1 MKKAIV
7 TGAAGFIGSHLCE
20 SLLEKGFRV
29 TGIDNLVTG
38 SVKNISHLKK
48 DKNFEFI
55 KRDTTKA
62 LKWNKELD
70 YLFHLASPAS
80 PIDYQR
86 IPIQTILAN
95 SLGTKNMLDLA
106 LEKKAVFLDAST
118 SEVYGN
124 PLEHPQRETYNGNV
138 SISGPRAC
146 YDESKRFGEMLTAY
160 YGRVFGLSVR
170 IARIFNTYGPRMR
183 ANDGRVIPNFI
194 TQALSNRAIT
204 VYGSGSQT
212 RSFCY
217 VSDLV
222 SGLEKLAF
230 SSYKKPVNLGNPR
243 EMTILEIAKKI
254 KRLTNSRSRITF
266 KRLPMDDP
274 ARRKPDISI
283 ARKKL
288 KWKPRIEISEGL
300 KKTIA
305 YFKEKALIH

>member
-1 MKKAIV
+1 MKTAIV

-20 SLLEKGFRV
+20 SLLEKGFNV
-29 TGIDNLVTG
+29 NGIDNLSTG
-38 SVKNISHLKK
+38 SRENISSLKK
-48 DKNFEFI
+48 SKNFKFI
-55 KRDTTKA
+55 KRDTTKPIK
-62 LKWNKELD
+62 LKGRLD

-86 IPIQTILAN
+86 IPIQTALAN

-106 LEKKAVFLDAST
+106 LEKNAVFLDAST
-118 SEVYGN
+118 SEVYGD
-124 PLEHPQRETYNGNV
+124 PLVHPQKETYNGNV

-160 YGRVFGLSVR
+160 YGRVLGLNTR

-194 TQALSNRAIT
+194 TQALSGKPLT

-222 SGLEKLAF
+222 YGLEKLAF

-243 EMTILEIAKKI
+243 EMTILETAQKI
-254 KRLTNSRSRITF
+254 KKLTKSSSSIEFR
-266 KRLPMDDP
+266 KLPVDDP
-274 ARRKPDISI
+274 TRRKPDISI

-288 KWKPRIEISEGL
+288 KWKPVVGVTEGL
-300 KKTIA
+300 KKTIS
-305 YFKEKALIH
+305 YFREKN

>member
-1 MKKAIV
+1 MKRAIV

-20 SLLEKGFRV
+20 SLLGKGFKV
-29 TGIDNLVTG
+29 TGVDNLVTG
-38 SVKNISHLKK
+38 SKENISHLKK
-48 DKNFEFI
+48 NKSFKFSKKDI
-55 KRDTTKA
+55 TKPVK
-62 LKWNKELD
+62 LSGKLD
-70 YLFHLASPAS
+70 YIFNLASPAS

-86 IPIQTILAN
+86 IPIKTILAN

-106 LEKKAVFLDAST
+106 LEKNAVFLDAST
-118 SEVYGN
+118 SEVYGD
-124 PLEHPQRETYNGNV
+124 PLEHPQKETYNGNV

-160 YGRVFGLSVR
+160 YGRVFGLEVR

-183 ANDGRVIPNFI
+183 VNDGRVIPNFVS
-194 TQALSNRAIT
+194 QALHNKPIT

-222 SGLEKLAF
+222 RGLEKLAF

-243 EMTILEIAKKI
+243 ELKIVDLARKI
-254 KRLTNSRSRITF
+254 KQLTGSGSKIVF
-266 KRLPMDDP
+266 KELPVDDP
-274 ARRKPDISI
+274 ARRKPDIST

-288 KWKPRIEISEGL
+288 KWKPLIGINEGL
-300 KKTIA
+300 ERTIK
-305 YFKEKALIH
+305 YFRERQ